1 MSVPLRLFDSLNR
14 SAREFNPIEANHARV
29 YSCGPTVYH
38 FAHLGNLRAYVFTDT
53 LTRVMRWKGL
63 EVTHVVNITDVGHLT
78 SDADAGDDKMAVAAA
93 REAKTIWDV
102 AKFYTEAFM
111 NDVAALNIRAPSRW
125 SVATDHV
132 QEMIA
137 FAERIELKHCYE
149 LETGL
154 YFDSSTVPD
163 YGRLAGH
170 GDGPQA
176 SRITE
181 VDGKRH
187 SSDFA
192 IWRKS
197 PSGEQRQME
206 WESPWGK
213 GVPGWHLECSVM
225 SLKYLGNQFD
235 IHTGGID
242 HRQIHHPN
250 EIAQNQA
257 YTCTSAT
264 GANWWMHNNF
274 LVTREGKVSKSS
286 GEFATLQ
293 SVVDKGVH
301 PLAYRLMCLQAHYRS
316 ELEFSGES
324 LLAALTRLKRLVIA
338 IAKLRADADT
348 TVLITSEGQA
358 FLDRFE
364 EAVCDDLNVPK
375 ALPILDEVLATKSLT
390 PATRLHLIERMDQV
404 FGLQL
409 DGMTRTALRVRP
421 VLARTDERTI
431 AKRLAERQ
439 AARAA
444 KNFGLSDSI
453 RDNLAVA
460 GVDVMD
466 GDPLGWDWKL
476 EL

>member
-1 MSVPLRLFDSLNR
+1 MSVPLQLFDSLNR
-14 SAREFNPIEANHARV
+14 SAREFVPIEAGHARV

-53 LTRVMRWKGL
+53 LTRVLRWKGL

-102 AKFYTEAFM
+102 AKFYTEAFK
-111 NDVAALNIRAPSRW
+111 NDVAALNIREPSRW

-137 FAERIELKHCYE
+137 FGERIEAKHCYE
-149 LETGL
+149 LESGL
-154 YFDSSTVPD
+154 YFDSTTVSD
-163 YGRLAGH
+163 YGKLAGAS
-170 GDGPQA
+170 DGPQER
-176 SRITE
+176 RIAE
-181 VDGKRH
+181 VGGKRH
-187 SSDFA
+187 PSDFA

-197 PSGEQRQME
+197 PPGEQRQME
-206 WESPWGK
+206 WASPWGK
-213 GVPGWHLECSVM
+213 GAPGWHLECSVM

-235 IHTGGID
+235 VHTGGID

-274 LVTREGKVSKSS
+274 LVMREGKMSKSR

-293 SVVDKGVH
+293 SIVDKGVH

-324 LLAALTRLKRLVIA
+324 LLAALTRLKRLVMA
-338 IAKLRADADT
+338 IEALRAKADT
-348 TVLITSEGQA
+348 AVMITPEAQA
-358 FLDRFE
+358 LLDRFE

-375 ALPILDEVLATKSLT
+375 ALPVLDEVLTLKSLT
-390 PATRLHLIERMDQV
+390 PGTRLHLIERMDQV
-404 FGLQL
+404 LGLRL
-409 DGMTRTALRVRP
+409 DGLTRTALRVRP
-421 VLARTDERTI
+421 AHAQTDERAI
-431 AKRLAERQ
+431 AKWLTERK

-444 KNFGLSDSI
+444 KDFGLSDRI
-453 RDNLAVA
+453 RDDLAGA
-460 GVDVMD
+460 GVEVMD
-466 GDPLGWDWKL
+466 GDALEWDWKV

>member
-53 LTRVMRWKGL
+53 LIRVMRWKGL

-111 NDVAALNIRAPSRW
+111 NDVAALNIREPSRW

-206 WESPWGK
+206 WDSPWGK

-274 LVTREGKVSKSS
+274 LVMREGKMSKSS

-293 SVVDKGVH
+293 SIVDKGVH

-324 LLAALTRLKRLVIA
+324 LLAALTRLKRLVMA
-338 IAKLRADADT
+338 IEALRAEADT
-348 TVLITSEGQA
+348 TVFITSDGQA
-358 FLDRFE
+358 LLDRFE

-375 ALPILDEVLATKSLT
+375 ALPILDEVLAMKSLT

-421 VLARTDERTI
+421 VLARTDERKI

-453 RDNLAVA
+453 RDELAVA

-466 GDPLGWDWKL
+466 GDPLGWDWNL

>member
-375 ALPILDEVLATKSLT
+375 ALPILDEVLAMKSLT

-409 DGMTRTALRVRP
+409 DGLTRTALRMRP
-421 VLARTDERTI
+421 VLARTDEREI
-431 AKRLAERQ
+431 AERLAEHK

-444 KNFGLSDSI
+444 KNFSLSDSI
-453 RDNLAVA
+453 REDLAVA
-460 GVDVMD
+460 GVDIMD